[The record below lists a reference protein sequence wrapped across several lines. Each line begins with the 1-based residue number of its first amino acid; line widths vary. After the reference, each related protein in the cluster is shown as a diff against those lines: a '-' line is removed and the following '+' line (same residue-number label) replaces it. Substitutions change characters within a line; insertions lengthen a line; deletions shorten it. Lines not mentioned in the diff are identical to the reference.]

1 MKCFSLKYFVF
12 VFILC
17 LFFIVGCGDMTANN
31 KTRMDDLLNGASL
44 TLLPN
49 ALTAPGYFYDTQ
61 CLATLTS
68 LAPGPHADLVH
79 ESALTSG
86 NYATLSVDTG
96 ASVRTECYASAGVL
110 NELVEFG
117 FDTSSLNLSQYSSLT
132 VTWVGSAGVYG
143 SPCDGVSAYVAFS
156 GTGVL
161 SVLDSGGTLVDKPS
175 KRERELEKDLE
186 RYKVLL
192 AEAHADREFLKKLD
206 ETSRR
211 LKKQDTAVITGL
223 NIDQYRTNVK

>member
-1 MKCFSLKYFVF
+1 MF

-161 SVLDSGGTLVDKPS
+161 SVLDSGGAWDNVGTLTALGTTTVSGTLSNPS
-175 KRERELEKDLE
+175 HYLTGQTIWVRMTGSTGDMGACNGIATEHLQL
-186 RYKVLL
+186 VL
-192 AEAHADREFLKKLD
+192 
-206 ETSRR
+206 S
-211 LKKQDTAVITGL
+211 Q
-223 NIDQYRTNVK
+223 